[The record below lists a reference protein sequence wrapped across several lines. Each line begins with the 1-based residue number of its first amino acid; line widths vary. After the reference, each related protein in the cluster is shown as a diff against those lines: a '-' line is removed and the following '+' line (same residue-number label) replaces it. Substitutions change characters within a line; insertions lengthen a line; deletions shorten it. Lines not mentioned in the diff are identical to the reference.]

1 MCQGFTTRE
10 ETTGYEGL
18 HCKYRYIH
26 RSRRTL
32 GGYLLQKRS
41 SHYFDSYGRPPDEQY
56 VLPFIERNSTR
67 WIHNTECLQSPW
79 SKTCGNWCI
88 YIIHQLNKGLD
99 LNTAIHQEL
108 YGTGEDLY
116 QNDRDIEMWFIYNYA
131 RVILS
136 KNGMRRM
143 APPDFLFK
151 HRIQTCKCHNYSH
164 HLSKKYP
171 KYNML

>member
-1 MCQGFTTRE
+1 MEDHQKNNMFYHLLK
-10 ETTGYEGL
+10 ETLQDGSITQNV
-18 HCKYRYIH
+18 YRVH
-26 RSRRTL
+26 GAKHV
-32 GGYLLQKRS
+32 GG
-41 SHYFDSYGRPPDEQY
+41 
-56 VLPFIERNSTR
+56 I
-67 WIHNTECLQSPW
+67 
-79 SKTCGNWCI
+79 WCI

-171 KYNML
+171 KFNML